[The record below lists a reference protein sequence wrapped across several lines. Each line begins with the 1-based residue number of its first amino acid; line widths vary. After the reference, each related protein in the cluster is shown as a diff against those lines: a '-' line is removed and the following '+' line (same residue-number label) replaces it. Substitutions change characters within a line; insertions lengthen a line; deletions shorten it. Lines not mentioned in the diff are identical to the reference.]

1 VQCRVEETDCFINSL
16 FLLPAFLFLLQIAP
30 NLSLPFFPYLPSST
44 CTHTPPNLPLL
55 TFSLSPSLCVTVLVT
70 IELLKAL
77 SAVSL
82 DSSLLRVQPWQNP
95 WLIPGVLIP
104 FALHLLV
111 VYIPPLA
118 HIFSLSPLSWKEWKV
133 CYLCYA
139 VAWCVVVWCGA
150 LCLQRRM

>member
-1 VQCRVEETDCFINSL
+1 M
-16 FLLPAFLFLLQIAP
+16 
-30 NLSLPFFPYLPSST
+30 
-44 CTHTPPNLPLL
+44 
-55 TFSLSPSLCVTVLVT
+55 LVT

-118 HIFSLSPLSWKEWKV
+118 RIFGLSSLSWREWKV
-133 CYLCYA
+133 WNDVL
-139 VAWCVVVWCGA
+139 
-150 LCLQRRM
+150 

>member
-1 VQCRVEETDCFINSL
+1 MHQLSRWVRCNDWQDFAHSAN
-16 FLLPAFLFLLQIAP
+16 AP
-30 NLSLPFFPYLPSST
+30 NWPEKPCDIFTTMRAIPQT
-44 CTHTPPNLPLL
+44 M
-55 TFSLSPSLCVTVLVT
+55 SLSVLVT

-111 VYIPPLA
+111 VYFKPLA
-118 HIFSLSPLSWKEWKV
+118 DIFGLAALSINEWKV
-133 CYLCYA
+133 R
-139 VAWCVVVWCGA
+139 VSVRIMFRFRDRDRVRGEG
-150 LCLQRRM
+150 

>member
-1 VQCRVEETDCFINSL
+1 MS
-16 FLLPAFLFLLQIAP
+16 
-30 NLSLPFFPYLPSST
+30 
-44 CTHTPPNLPLL
+44 
-55 TFSLSPSLCVTVLVT
+55 VLVT

-133 CYLCYA
+133 CYTIYA
-139 VAWCVVVWCGA
+139 MILSDVMCCVSKGE
-150 LCLQRRM
+150 